1 MGAWLGVAALVVE
14 VIAIPVSIL
23 VTRQWGNRRAK
34 VEFAVA
40 SIPLLPRNTREGLLE
55 LHEVR

>member
-14 VIAIPVSIL
+14 VIAIPVSTL

-40 SIPLLPRNTREGLLE
+40 SIPLLPRNTREGFLE